1 MTQTQEKPRGRGLR
15 CCGGC
20 LLTTVILV
28 GVVALAVWQGPNL
41 LRRAGILPPGAE
53 QLFSGAPDRA
63 ATEAMDSVLESADI
77 DGVDVL
83 VLPIAG
89 STDQLAVFSVD
100 METASFG
107 DIQSQVEAEAF
118 LADLVR
124 QMAAQNEAGGL
135 AIEQVAV
142 DFTDASG
149 DSALTIAA
157 PADAFEA
164 YAAGTISREDLL
176 SQVEIDFSGL
186 LDPSQVEAL
195 LEELP

>member
-1 MTQTQEKPRGRGLR
+1 MSQSEVKPRRRGWR

-20 LLTTVILV
+20 LLLAGGLILV
-28 GVVALAVWQGPNL
+28 LILAVWLGPGL
-41 LRRAGILPPGAE
+41 LRSAGVLPPGAE
-53 QLFSGAPDRA
+53 ELFSGAPDPV
-63 ATEAMDSVLESADI
+63 ATEAMNVVLKSADV

-89 STDQLAVFSVD
+89 STDQLAVFSVN
-100 METASFG
+100 METASAG
-107 DIQSQVEAEAF
+107 GIQTQAEAEAF

-124 QMAAQNEAGGL
+124 QMAAQNEARGL

-142 DFTDASG
+142 DFTDAGG

-164 YAAGTISREDLL
+164 YAAGTISREAFL
-176 SQVEIDFSGL
+176 SQVEIDFSNL
-186 LDPSQVEAL
+186 LDPSQIDAL